1 MLLVKASKKLNML
14 KGLKYKLDRRTLE
27 ILYLAHVRPILEYCD
42 VIFDNCSILLSEKL
56 ESLQM
61 DAARLVTG
69 CKKGTSH
76 NKLDLEVPWV
86 SLETRRS
93 HHRLSLYY
101 KIVNNK
107 TPQYLRSLLTKLNS
121 EQHPYQTRQSQ
132 NFVPYTE
139 NCNYFSKSFFPA
151 ALKAWNNL
159 PISVRSIP
167 TLNSFKSNLSKT
179 VVKKVPTFYYCGERR
194 LSVIHTQLRVG
205 FSNLNYHLHQRNL
218 CENPACS
225 CGHSVEDPD
234 HYFLFCNKYRP
245 IRVKM
250 INAISEML
258 VGSGIKISLELLLKG
273 HQQLSE
279 EENTKV
285 FREVQLF
292 ISDSNRFS

>member
-1 MLLVKASKKLNML
+1 M
-14 KGLKYKLDRRTLE
+14 
-27 ILYLAHVRPILEYCD
+27 
-42 VIFDNCSILLSEKL
+42 
-56 ESLQM
+56 
-61 DAARLVTG
+61 
-69 CKKGTSH
+69 
-76 NKLDLEVPWV
+76 PWV

-218 CENPACS
+218 CENTACS
-225 CGHSVEDPD
+225 CGHSVEHPD
-234 HYFLFCNKYRP
+234 HYFLFCNQYRP